1 MEEFTIYYGTPEGRD
16 IKIGV
21 DCDYPRRIKRQK
33 IRDAQVLEVHT
44 CVFEVSQR
52 EMELQRQYGVEV
64 DTTPYHVTYFKNK
77 STQQRTKISA
87 ANTGKVASEETK
99 AKLRA
104 AKKGKPGNALGHK
117 QSKETKAKMRVPKPR
132 VQCPH
137 CERTIGTNNIKRHI
151 AARH

>member
-44 CVFEVSQR
+44 CVYEVSQR

-64 DTTPYHVTYFKNK
+64 DTVPYHITYFKNK
-77 STQQRTKISA
+77 STQQRAKISD
-87 ANTGKVASEETK
+87 TQRGKVHNEETKNKIRASNIGVPRSEETK
-99 AKLRA
+99 VKMSLAF
-104 AKKGKPGNALGHK
+104 KG
-117 QSKETKAKMRVPKPR
+117 VPLSR